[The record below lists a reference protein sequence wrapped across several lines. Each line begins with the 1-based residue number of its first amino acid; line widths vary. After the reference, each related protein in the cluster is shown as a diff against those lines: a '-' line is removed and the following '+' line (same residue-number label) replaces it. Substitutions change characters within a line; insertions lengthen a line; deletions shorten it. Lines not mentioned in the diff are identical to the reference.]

1 MSRADLSRAVLSRRV
16 FWRTLSATLL
26 VAVVAL
32 LVHAALLLD
41 RQRTEALR
49 AVDSTLD
56 LLLPNF
62 ANAAWQINEGVMRSL
77 LDSMAAT
84 RDVRWVRY
92 EDAHQQQVAPR
103 QADTG
108 APCPQRIERRLAGTP
123 VGPQVLD
130 GGSLTLCY
138 GPPGWVAM
146 LAPQLW
152 QTLIPLLLLAV
163 AAVYPAFMIRRTV
176 LRPIEALTR
185 GLRDE
190 ASVLDIELDR
200 PQADRGDEVD
210 RLLDELKQRTRRFLQ
225 ERGMAELAFQALQD
239 GIVITDERCVVL
251 RANPAVARLLNHGAR
266 LVPGAPLADHVPP
279 SALLS
284 LEQPVEFQTTE
295 GRTIEAVCT
304 RVEQSGERVRLAFL
318 FSDLTLRRQYE
329 SNLLQSHKMNA
340 LGTLSGGVA
349 HDFNNLLMAISGN
362 AELLGMGE
370 NLSDDGKAMVAA
382 IRHAARRGAGLT
394 AQLLTF
400 ARKQPLK
407 PALLDVAA
415 VCQEV
420 LSLSR
425 RTLGASHRLQL
436 TVEPGLRVRA
446 DATFLE
452 TALLNLL
459 VNARDAQP
467 DGGPIGLSAEA
478 VLIDGADMV
487 RLAVVN
493 GGPAIDPEVLA
504 HMGEPFFTTK
514 ANGKGTGL
522 GLSMVLGFAQQSGG
536 RVAMASEPGR
546 TCMALVLPREVGE
559 PQAPEDAPSAPASGG
574 SRRSLQVLVVDDD
587 PLVLKV
593 SGALLASLGH
603 WVTPVSSPGQVDL
616 LLRGGQRW
624 DLVVCDVVLEDGNG
638 LDVHAVLQRHGHSP
652 AVVFVSGN
660 VPAALQERIAQTDA
674 LAVLHKPFD
683 RETLRGL
690 IDQVSVGAGA
700 DGRADGR
707 PDERPS

>member
-1 MSRADLSRAVLSRRV
+1 MSQADRSTAVLSRRV

-26 VAVVAL
+26 VAVIAL
-32 LVHAALLLD
+32 MVHAALLLD

-49 AVDSTLD
+49 AVDGTLD

-62 ANAAWQINEGVMRSL
+62 ANAAWQINESVMRSL
-77 LDSMAAT
+77 LDSLAAT
-84 RDVRWVRY
+84 RDVRWARY
-92 EDAHQQQVAPR
+92 EDAHQQQVAPS

-123 VGPQVLD
+123 VGAQVLD

-138 GPPGWVAM
+138 APPGWLAM
-146 LAPQLW
+146 LAPQFW
-152 QTLIPLLLLAV
+152 QALVPLLLLAV
-163 AAVYPAFMIRRTV
+163 AAVYPALMIRRTV
-176 LRPIEALTR
+176 LQPIEALTR

-190 ASVLDIELDR
+190 ASVLDIELNR

-210 RLLDELKQRTRRFLQ
+210 RLLEELKQRTRRFLQ
-225 ERGMAELAFQALQD
+225 ERNMAELAFQALQD

-251 RANPAVARLLNHGAR
+251 RANPAVAGLLENGDQLA
-266 LVPGAPLADHVPP
+266 PGAALADHLPP
-279 SALLS
+279 NALHCA
-284 LEQPVEFQTTE
+284 EQPVEFQTRD
-295 GRTIEAVCT
+295 GRTIEVTCT
-304 RVEQSGERVRLAFL
+304 RVEQTGDHARRAFL
-318 FSDLTLRRQYE
+318 FSDLTPRRQYE
-329 SNLLQSHKMNA
+329 ATLLQSHKMNA

-349 HDFNNLLMAISGN
+349 HDFNNLLMAIAGN
-362 AELLGMGE
+362 AELLGMSE
-370 NLSDDGKAMVAA
+370 TLSDDGKAMVAA
-382 IRHAARRGAGLT
+382 IRHAARRGSGLT

-407 PALLDVAA
+407 PAFLDVAA

-425 RTLGASHRLQL
+425 RTLGATHRLQL

-478 VLIDGADMV
+478 VSGDGAGMV
-487 RLAVVN
+487 RLSVVN
-493 GGPAIDPEVLA
+493 GGPAIEPAVLA

-514 ANGKGTGL
+514 AKGKGTGL
-522 GLSMVLGFAQQSGG
+522 GLSMVLGFAEQSGG
-536 RVAMASEPGR
+536 RVEMASEPGR
-546 TCMALVLPREVGE
+546 TCMALLLPRETGE
-559 PQAPEDAPSAPASGG
+559 PTPTEVASSAPASTG
-574 SRRSLQVLVVDDD
+574 SGRSLQVLVVDDD

-603 WVTPVSSPGQVDL
+603 WVTPVSTPAQVDL

-624 DLVVCDVVLEDGNG
+624 DLVLCDVVLEDGSG
-638 LDVHAVLQRHGHSP
+638 LDVYSVLQRHGHTP
-652 AVVFVSGN
+652 AWVFVSGN
-660 VPAALQERIAQTDA
+660 VPAALQERIAQTEA

-683 RETLRGL
+683 RETLREL
-690 IDQVSVGAGA
+690 IEQVPGGGTAQTG
-700 DGRADGR
+700 
-707 PDERPS
+707 P